1 MLRPNWM
8 VPEFPNITFPPF
20 IPSEALVASAGTP
33 PRWQDSWLK
42 HIPLIGRTIVSGMN
56 AGRYKTTLEQ
66 NAEFIARDLEVGE
79 GGGESEWVG
88 EAVGVIGAEK
98 K

>member
-1 MLRPNWM
+1 M
-8 VPEFPNITFPPF
+8 
-20 IPSEALVASAGTP
+20 
-33 PRWQDSWLK
+33 
-42 HIPLIGRTIVSGMN
+42 SGMN

-66 NAEFIARDLEVGE
+66 NAELIARDLEVGE

>member
-1 MLRPNWM
+1 M

-66 NAEFIARDLEVGE
+66 NAELIARDLEVGE